1 MASATTSATAGAW
14 RLIARP
20 LQYKAGTDPAVD
32 VRGVLV
38 SPSAEDL
45 VGDLDETAQT
55 FICRY
60 ADLEAATG
68 VTSWATFDKVIDGAH
83 TFNVA
88 EFEIGYQGAAPV
100 WFTAEVVG

>member
-1 MASATTSATAGAW
+1 MAAAMASTTASAW
-14 RLIARP
+14 RLISRP
-20 LQYKAGTDPAVD
+20 LQYKAGGGAAVD
-32 VRGVLV
+32 VAGVLV

-55 FICRY
+55 FICLY

-68 VTSWATFDKVIDGAH
+68 TTSWATFDRVIDGSR

-88 EFEIGYQGAAPV
+88 EFEIGYQGSSPA